1 MYSACQKRRDFPE
14 GFFFFSSDVCSSD
27 LGCPERGTV
36 LDAEEVRREDGA
48 LLFGTLCGMRCLQD
62 MRKSELY
69 FEN

>member
-1 MYSACQKRRDFPE
+1 VPKTQGFPRGIFPDFP
-14 GFFFFSSDVCSSD
+14 

-62 MRKSELY
+62 VRKSELY